1 MIASDL
7 EGYLNLRES
16 QSPMLRARAEMLF
29 QSFKRY
35 RPVLKSSA
43 RLVPKPEMAEQI
55 RELLARLEK
64 ASRKTGLIED
74 FEALGVY
81 TFGRVRNIRTRL
93 FGDALQPRTRLT
105 HYSG

>member
-64 ASRKTGLIED
+64 ASRKTGLIRVSKRWGSILLAGSAI
-74 FEALGVY
+74 FEPA
-81 TFGRVRNIRTRL
+81 FSATRSSP
-93 FGDALQPRTRLT
+93 GP
-105 HYSG
+105 G